1 MASAHG
7 DDEVLETAAL
17 RVAASGLIEA
27 ADGAASRLLGRDDLP
42 GGPLLAHIHPNDRR
56 LVTRLL
62 TGPVE
67 HGARIVR
74 LADRGAGSRVAEL
87 RITRTTGEG
96 TSAVNRIE
104 LRGLSTFVAPA
115 RTVHTIARLEKLFL
129 ASTDIITVL
138 MPDGDWHA
146 SPAGTRILGHPAG
159 YEPEGGLLSLVHPD
173 DLAAA
178 ADALAAVVAGS
189 RGPGDPLRVRVR
201 HLDGEYL
208 WFDCSA
214 TDLSEDPD
222 VGGIVIVARDVT
234 GERRAEAE
242 RDGAEARYRATFEH
256 SPLGI
261 AIIGLD
267 GAVVEA
273 NHALCRMIGRSA
285 DSLIGS
291 EITSLVH
298 TADRSLLVARTDP
311 HLPGLDAPQ
320 AETMRLVHADGHTVW
335 AHADTS
341 LLRDPNGEPTHWVAL
356 LADISDRKRL
366 EARLEH
372 QAFHDP
378 LTGLP
383 NRARLAEILDR
394 VWGQRRLDAH
404 LALLF
409 VDLDHFKRIND
420 ERGHDAGDE
429 LLTIVARRLRA
440 VVRGGDGVC
449 RYGGDEFVVVC
460 PDVEDPEQIAV
471 LAERIRTTLAKPYLL
486 TSGPAVIGASIGV
499 AMATDQVSIN
509 DLLRAADR
517 AANRAKSSGRNRIAV
532 AEAR

>member
-1 MASAHG
+1 MQPARG
-7 DDEVLETAAL
+7 DDDVLETASL
-17 RVAASGLIEA
+17 RVGVSGRIDEA
-27 ADGAASRLLGRDDLP
+27 DPATHRLLGRGDLT
-42 GGPLLAHIHPNDRR
+42 GTPLLEHIHPSDRR

-67 HGARIVR
+67 QGARIVR
-74 LADRGAGSRVAEL
+74 LADTGAGSRVAEL
-87 RITRTTGEG
+87 RITRSGGDG

-138 MPDGDWHA
+138 MPDGEWHA
-146 SPAGTRILGHPAG
+146 SPAGTRILGHPPG

-173 DLAAA
+173 DLERAFE
-178 ADALAAVVAGS
+178 ALAEVVAGT
-189 RGPGDPLRVRVR
+189 RGTGEPLRVRVR
-201 HLDGEYL
+201 HADGEYL
-208 WFDCSA
+208 WFACSG
-214 TDLSEDPD
+214 TDLSADPD

-234 GERRAEAE
+234 GEQRAEAE
-242 RDGAEARYRATFEH
+242 RDDAEARYRATFEH

-261 AIIGLD
+261 AIIGID
-267 GAVVEA
+267 GAIAEA
-273 NHALCRMIGRSA
+273 NHALCRMVGRAA
-285 DSLIGS
+285 DALVGS
-291 EITSLVH
+291 EITALVH
-298 TADRSLLVARTDP
+298 PADRPLLVARTDP
-311 HLPGLDAPQ
+311 HRPEFDAPH

-341 LLRDPNGEPTHWVAL
+341 LLRDPAGEPTHWVAL
-356 LADISDRKRL
+356 LADITDRKRL

-372 QAFHDP
+372 QAFHDS

-383 NRARLAEILDR
+383 NRARLAEILDHA
-394 VWGQRRLDAH
+394 WGQRRLDAH

-440 VVRGGDGVC
+440 VVRGRDGVC

-460 PDVEDPEQIAV
+460 PDVDEPAQVAV
-471 LAERIRTTLAKPYLL
+471 LAERIQATLAQPYLL
-486 TSGPAVIGASIGV
+486 TSGTAVIGASVGV
-499 AMATDQVSIN
+499 AVATDQVSIA

-517 AANRAKSSGRNRIAV
+517 AANRAKCSGRNRVVV
-532 AEAR
+532 ADAR

>member
-1 MASAHG
+1 MDGHHG
-7 DDEVLETAAL
+7 HDDALETAA
-17 RVAASGLIEA
+17 VQVVVSGLIERADA
-27 ADGAASRLLGRDDLP
+27 AAYRLFGRDDLT
-42 GGPLLAHIHPNDRR
+42 GTPLLEHIHPSDRR

-74 LADRGAGSRVAEL
+74 LADRGDGSRVAEL
-87 RITRTTGEG
+87 RVIRMSGDHAGGG
-96 TSAVNRIE
+96 TRIE

-159 YEPEGGLLSLVHPD
+159 YEPDGGLLSLVHPD
-173 DLAAA
+173 DVETAFE
-178 ADALAAVVAGS
+178 ALAEVVAGTRAPS
-189 RGPGDPLRVRVR
+189 EPLRVRVR
-201 HLDGEYL
+201 HADGEYL
-208 WFDCSA
+208 WFDCTA
-214 TDLSEDPD
+214 TDLSDDPD

-234 GERRAEAE
+234 GEQRAEAE
-242 RDGAEARYRATFEH
+242 RDDVEARYRATFEH

-273 NHALCRMIGRSA
+273 NQSLCRMVGRTA
-285 DSLIGS
+285 AALVGS
-291 EITSLVH
+291 EITALVH
-298 TADRSLLVARTDP
+298 PADRSLLVQRTDP
-311 HLPGLDAPQ
+311 QLPGLEAPH
-320 AETMRLVHADGHTVW
+320 AETMRLVHADGQTVW

-341 LLRDPNGEPTHWVAL
+341 LIVDADGAPAYWVAL
-356 LADISDRKRL
+356 LADITDRKRL

-383 NRARLAEILDR
+383 NRARLAEVLDHAWR
-394 VWGQRRLDAH
+394 QRRADAH
-404 LALLF
+404 LAILF

-420 ERGHDAGDE
+420 ERDHDAGDE

-460 PDVEDPEQIAV
+460 PDVEDPDQATA
-471 LAERIRTTLAKPYLL
+471 LAERIQQSLSAPYLL
-486 TSGPAVIGASIGV
+486 TSGPAVIGASVGV
-499 AMATDQVSIN
+499 AIASDHASTAE
-509 DLLRAADR
+509 LLRTADR
-517 AANRAKSSGRNRIAV
+517 AANRAKCSGRNQV
-532 AEAR
+532 VVSDAR